1 MYSVIKQFRIFYN
14 YICYIHMQF
23 ICGILCSV
31 SCCELLF
38 RHWKCK
44 DKLYVNTMT
53 ISGFHLATQIVNESV
68 CSQFPVYGETIANKE
83 YHQVECHNEKQKQQA
98 SGYLI
103 NAVIYIFL
111 HVYVLFSSIV
121 IIMTMLVVLGAGRQC
136 PNVYLLFVYH
146 CIKRLLNFE
155 PYVGKF
161 VYMYII

>member
-1 MYSVIKQFRIFYN
+1 MYSVIKQSRIFYN

-53 ISGFHLATQIVNESV
+53 ISGFHLATRIANESV

-83 YHQVECHNEKQKQQA
+83 YHQVEGHNEKQKQQA

-103 NAVIYIFL
+103 NAVIYICFAC
-111 HVYVLFSSIV
+111 IC
-121 IIMTMLVVLGAGRQC
+121 IIFFHC
-136 PNVYLLFVYH
+136 DHNDNVGCTWSRTSMSKCVF
-146 CIKRLLNFE
+146 
-155 PYVGKF
+155 
-161 VYMYII
+161 IICVPLY